1 MKKLSVALLTIIA
14 CCMLWACGKTATFNE
29 SEEETTT
36 HKKNKTEYSTTAED
50 ITESSERQT
59 YSDSDYKTGITFDNI
74 SRNPKDYEGKLV
86 YFTGEVVQ
94 LMEGDDENQIRLAV
108 DGDYDKMILIGYDPE
123 ITTSRILEDD
133 NIEIYGTSVGIF
145 QYESV
150 LGQTISIPAVYV
162 DKINLINGNQNTPNE
177 PVNQPAK
184 QPVEQPAEQ
193 PAKQPAEQPAPPA
206 TKPAAQPT
214 TPASNVSA
222 GESNALKSAK
232 SYLDMGGFSKESL
245 KGQLEYEGCD
255 YDTIVCMFIIFSDII
270 KSTDVVPKLLL
281 MKYYI
286 EVIMNPTAKEDD
298 YRLLFNINL
307 LATCFS
313 AGSGNKKQTT
323 VFAPIV
329 LSDNWKKKLEDSAI
343 KIASSFGKQVKVNKM
358 ILENGKSTEKS
369 GQYLAQR
376 ISGIIYS
383 YELKNSKIKI
393 NQTRFKEFRTA
404 TNFNDEHFFIHQKNK
419 VIAKYKNNDIMVE
432 YPSKCWKKVSFL
444 CNYLRLN
451 KEVNRKIGNYFILKK
466 IDMIDQELRNNVKV
480 FADEKSK
487 MIFREAKRIFIE
499 SECPTEKAINDCD
512 TIEEA
517 KNMLNKYYSNSF
529 EKDYMKLAKI
539 IELPQTL

>member
-36 HKKNKTEYSTTAED
+36 HKKNKTEYVATSEDATTEEN

-108 DGDYDKMILIGYDPE
+108 DGDYDKMIFIGYDPE

-133 NIEIYGTSVGIF
+133 YIEVYGASVGIF

-162 DKINLINGNQNTPNE
+162 DKINLINGNQITPNE

-184 QPVEQPAEQ
+184 QPVE
-193 PAKQPAEQPAPPA
+193 QPAEQPAPPA

-245 KGQLEYEGCD
+245 KGQLEYEG
-255 YDTIVCMFIIFSDII
+255 YDANQIQYALDNCGADWKEQALESA
-270 KSTDVVPKLLL
+270 KS
-281 MKYYI
+281 Y
-286 EVIMNPTAKEDD
+286 
-298 YRLLFNINL
+298 
-307 LATCFS
+307 
-313 AGSGNKKQTT
+313 
-323 VFAPIV
+323 
-329 LSDNWKKKLEDSAI
+329 LSDDIGFSKLGLMDQLEYEKFTSEEIQYAI
-343 KIASSFGKQVKVNKM
+343 DNCGGDWMAQAVIKAQSYMESVPMSREGLISQ
-358 ILENGKSTEKS
+358 LEFEKF
-369 GQYLAQR
+369 
-376 ISGIIYS
+376 
-383 YELKNSKIKI
+383 
-393 NQTRFKEFRTA
+393 T
-404 TNFNDEHFFIHQKNK
+404 H
-419 VIAKYKNNDIMVE
+419 
-432 YPSKCWKKVSFL
+432 
-444 CNYLRLN
+444 
-451 KEVNRKIGNYFILKK
+451 
-466 IDMIDQELRNNVKV
+466 
-480 FADEKSK
+480 
-487 MIFREAKRIFIE
+487 
-499 SECPTEKAINDCD
+499 
-512 TIEEA
+512 EEA
-517 KNMLNKYYSNSF
+517 VHGVDAVGL
-529 EKDYMKLAKI
+529 
-539 IELPQTL
+539 

>member
-36 HKKNKTEYSTTAED
+36 HKKNKTEYATTAEDATTSED

-133 NIEIYGTSVGIF
+133 NVEIYGVSVGIF

-184 QPVEQPAEQ
+184 HPAE
-193 PAKQPAEQPAPPA
+193 QPAEQPAPPA

-214 TPASNVSA
+214 PPDSNVSA

-245 KGQLEYEGCD
+245 KGQLEYEG
-255 YDTIVCMFIIFSDII
+255 YDANQIQYALDNCGADWKDQALESA
-270 KSTDVVPKLLL
+270 KS
-281 MKYYI
+281 Y
-286 EVIMNPTAKEDD
+286 
-298 YRLLFNINL
+298 
-307 LATCFS
+307 
-313 AGSGNKKQTT
+313 
-323 VFAPIV
+323 
-329 LSDNWKKKLEDSAI
+329 LSDDIGFSKLGLMDQLEYEKFTSEEIQYAI
-343 KIASSFGKQVKVNKM
+343 DNCGGDWMAQAVIKAQSYMESVPMSRDELISQ
-358 ILENGKSTEKS
+358 LEYEKF
-369 GQYLAQR
+369 
-376 ISGIIYS
+376 
-383 YELKNSKIKI
+383 
-393 NQTRFKEFRTA
+393 T
-404 TNFNDEHFFIHQKNK
+404 H
-419 VIAKYKNNDIMVE
+419 
-432 YPSKCWKKVSFL
+432 
-444 CNYLRLN
+444 
-451 KEVNRKIGNYFILKK
+451 
-466 IDMIDQELRNNVKV
+466 
-480 FADEKSK
+480 
-487 MIFREAKRIFIE
+487 
-499 SECPTEKAINDCD
+499 
-512 TIEEA
+512 EEA
-517 KNMLNKYYSNSF
+517 VHGVDAVGL
-529 EKDYMKLAKI
+529 
-539 IELPQTL
+539 

>member
-1 MKKLSVALLTIIA
+1 MKKLSVLLLTIIA

-36 HKKNKTEYSTTAED
+36 HKKNKTEYSATSEDATTAED

-133 NIEIYGTSVGIF
+133 NIEIYGMSVGIF

-162 DKINLINGNQNTPNE
+162 DKINLINGNQITPNE
-177 PVNQPAK
+177 PVNQPVN
-184 QPVEQPAEQ
+184 QPAEQPAEQ

-245 KGQLEYEGCD
+245 KGQLEYEG
-255 YDTIVCMFIIFSDII
+255 YDANQIQYALDNCGADWKEQALESA
-270 KSTDVVPKLLL
+270 KS
-281 MKYYI
+281 Y
-286 EVIMNPTAKEDD
+286 
-298 YRLLFNINL
+298 
-307 LATCFS
+307 
-313 AGSGNKKQTT
+313 
-323 VFAPIV
+323 
-329 LSDNWKKKLEDSAI
+329 LSDDIGFSKLGLMDQLEYEEFTSDEVRYAI
-343 KIASSFGKQVKVNKM
+343 DNCGGDWMAQAVIKAQSYMESVPMSRDELISQ
-358 ILENGKSTEKS
+358 LEYEKF
-369 GQYLAQR
+369 
-376 ISGIIYS
+376 
-383 YELKNSKIKI
+383 
-393 NQTRFKEFRTA
+393 T
-404 TNFNDEHFFIHQKNK
+404 H
-419 VIAKYKNNDIMVE
+419 
-432 YPSKCWKKVSFL
+432 
-444 CNYLRLN
+444 
-451 KEVNRKIGNYFILKK
+451 
-466 IDMIDQELRNNVKV
+466 
-480 FADEKSK
+480 
-487 MIFREAKRIFIE
+487 
-499 SECPTEKAINDCD
+499 
-512 TIEEA
+512 EEA
-517 KNMLNKYYSNSF
+517 VHGVDAVGL
-529 EKDYMKLAKI
+529 
-539 IELPQTL
+539 

>member
-1 MKKLSVALLTIIA
+1 MKKLSVLLLTAIA

-36 HKKNKTEYSTTAED
+36 HKKNKTEYATTSEDATTAED

-74 SRNPKDYEGKLV
+74 SRNQKDYEGKLV

-133 NIEIYGTSVGIF
+133 NIEIYGMSVGIF

-162 DKINLINGNQNTPNE
+162 DKINLINGNQITPNE

-184 QPVEQPAEQ
+184 QPVEKPAEQ

-245 KGQLEYEGCD
+245 KGQLEYEG
-255 YDTIVCMFIIFSDII
+255 YDANQIQYALDNCGADWKEQALESA
-270 KSTDVVPKLLL
+270 KS
-281 MKYYI
+281 Y
-286 EVIMNPTAKEDD
+286 
-298 YRLLFNINL
+298 
-307 LATCFS
+307 
-313 AGSGNKKQTT
+313 
-323 VFAPIV
+323 
-329 LSDNWKKKLEDSAI
+329 LSDDIGFSKLGLMDQLEYEEFTSDEVQYAI
-343 KIASSFGKQVKVNKM
+343 DNCGGDWMAQAVIKAQSYMESVPMSRDELISQ
-358 ILENGKSTEKS
+358 LEYEKF
-369 GQYLAQR
+369 
-376 ISGIIYS
+376 
-383 YELKNSKIKI
+383 
-393 NQTRFKEFRTA
+393 T
-404 TNFNDEHFFIHQKNK
+404 H
-419 VIAKYKNNDIMVE
+419 
-432 YPSKCWKKVSFL
+432 
-444 CNYLRLN
+444 
-451 KEVNRKIGNYFILKK
+451 
-466 IDMIDQELRNNVKV
+466 
-480 FADEKSK
+480 
-487 MIFREAKRIFIE
+487 
-499 SECPTEKAINDCD
+499 
-512 TIEEA
+512 EEA
-517 KNMLNKYYSNSF
+517 VHGVDAVGL
-529 EKDYMKLAKI
+529 
-539 IELPQTL
+539 

>member
-1 MKKLSVALLTIIA
+1 MKKLSVLLLTIIA

-108 DGDYDKMILIGYDPE
+108 DGDYDKVVLIGYDPE

-162 DKINLINGNQNTPNE
+162 DKINLLNGNQITPNE
-177 PVNQPAK
+177 PVN
-184 QPVEQPAEQ
+184 
-193 PAKQPAEQPAPPA
+193 QPAEQPAPPA

-245 KGQLEYEGCD
+245 KGQLEYEG
-255 YDTIVCMFIIFSDII
+255 YDANQIQYALDNCGADWKNQALMSAKSYLGCNIGFS
-270 KSTDVVPKLLL
+270 KLGLT
-281 MKYYI
+281 
-286 EVIMNPTAKEDD
+286 PCRA
-298 YRLLFNINL
+298 
-307 LATCFS
+307 CS
-313 AGSGNKKQTT
+313 
-323 VFAPIV
+323 
-329 LSDNWKKKLEDSAI
+329 
-343 KIASSFGKQVKVNKM
+343 
-358 ILENGKSTEKS
+358 
-369 GQYLAQR
+369 
-376 ISGIIYS
+376 
-383 YELKNSKIKI
+383 
-393 NQTRFKEFRTA
+393 
-404 TNFNDEHFFIHQKNK
+404 
-419 VIAKYKNNDIMVE
+419 
-432 YPSKCWKKVSFL
+432 
-444 CNYLRLN
+444 
-451 KEVNRKIGNYFILKK
+451 
-466 IDMIDQELRNNVKV
+466 
-480 FADEKSK
+480 
-487 MIFREAKRIFIE
+487 
-499 SECPTEKAINDCD
+499 
-512 TIEEA
+512 
-517 KNMLNKYYSNSF
+517 
-529 EKDYMKLAKI
+529 
-539 IELPQTL
+539 

>member
-133 NIEIYGTSVGIF
+133 NIEIYGMSVGIF

-184 QPVEQPAEQ
+184 QP
-193 PAKQPAEQPAPPA
+193 AEQPAPTPA
-206 TKPAAQPT
+206 KPAAQPT

-245 KGQLEYEGCD
+245 KGQLEYEG
-255 YDTIVCMFIIFSDII
+255 YDANQIQYALDNCGADWKEQALMSAKSYLESNMGFSKLGLTEQLEYEEFTSDEVRYAIDNCGGDWMAQAVI
-270 KSTDVVPKLLL
+270 KAQSYMESVPMSRDEL
-281 MKYYI
+281 I
-286 EVIMNPTAKEDD
+286 
-298 YRLLFNINL
+298 
-307 LATCFS
+307 S
-313 AGSGNKKQTT
+313 Q
-323 VFAPIV
+323 
-329 LSDNWKKKLEDSAI
+329 LEY
-343 KIASSFGKQVKVNKM
+343 
-358 ILENGKSTEKS
+358 EKF
-369 GQYLAQR
+369 
-376 ISGIIYS
+376 
-383 YELKNSKIKI
+383 
-393 NQTRFKEFRTA
+393 T
-404 TNFNDEHFFIHQKNK
+404 H
-419 VIAKYKNNDIMVE
+419 
-432 YPSKCWKKVSFL
+432 
-444 CNYLRLN
+444 
-451 KEVNRKIGNYFILKK
+451 
-466 IDMIDQELRNNVKV
+466 
-480 FADEKSK
+480 
-487 MIFREAKRIFIE
+487 
-499 SECPTEKAINDCD
+499 
-512 TIEEA
+512 EEA
-517 KNMLNKYYSNSF
+517 VHGVDAVGL
-529 EKDYMKLAKI
+529 
-539 IELPQTL
+539 

>member
-14 CCMLWACGKTATFNE
+14 CCMLWACGKTAASNE
-29 SEEETTT
+29 SEEATTT
-36 HKKNKTEYSTTAED
+36 HKKNKTEYSATSEDATTAED

-133 NIEIYGTSVGIF
+133 NIEIYGMSVGIF

-184 QPVEQPAEQ
+184 QPAE
-193 PAKQPAEQPAPPA
+193 QPAEQPAPPA

-245 KGQLEYEGCD
+245 KGQLEYEG
-255 YDTIVCMFIIFSDII
+255 YDANQIQYALDNCGADW
-270 KSTDVVPKLLL
+270 
-281 MKYYI
+281 
-286 EVIMNPTAKEDD
+286 
-298 YRLLFNINL
+298 
-307 LATCFS
+307 
-313 AGSGNKKQTT
+313 KKQALMSAKSYLGSNIGFSKLGLTEQLEYEGFT
-323 VFAPIV
+323 
-329 LSDNWKKKLEDSAI
+329 SDEVRYAIDNCGGDWMAQAVIKAQSYMESVPMSRDELISQLEY
-343 KIASSFGKQVKVNKM
+343 
-358 ILENGKSTEKS
+358 EKF
-369 GQYLAQR
+369 
-376 ISGIIYS
+376 
-383 YELKNSKIKI
+383 
-393 NQTRFKEFRTA
+393 T
-404 TNFNDEHFFIHQKNK
+404 H
-419 VIAKYKNNDIMVE
+419 
-432 YPSKCWKKVSFL
+432 
-444 CNYLRLN
+444 
-451 KEVNRKIGNYFILKK
+451 
-466 IDMIDQELRNNVKV
+466 
-480 FADEKSK
+480 
-487 MIFREAKRIFIE
+487 
-499 SECPTEKAINDCD
+499 
-512 TIEEA
+512 EEA
-517 KNMLNKYYSNSF
+517 VHGVDAVGL
-529 EKDYMKLAKI
+529 
-539 IELPQTL
+539 

>member
-184 QPVEQPAEQ
+184 QP
-193 PAKQPAEQPAPPA
+193 AKQPAEQPAPPA

-245 KGQLEYEGCD
+245 KGQLEYEG
-255 YDTIVCMFIIFSDII
+255 YDANQIQYALDNCGADW
-270 KSTDVVPKLLL
+270 
-281 MKYYI
+281 
-286 EVIMNPTAKEDD
+286 
-298 YRLLFNINL
+298 
-307 LATCFS
+307 
-313 AGSGNKKQTT
+313 KKQALMSAKSYLGSNMGFSKLGLMEQLEYEEFT
-323 VFAPIV
+323 
-329 LSDNWKKKLEDSAI
+329 SDEVRYAIDNCGGDWMAQAVIKAQSYMESVPMSRDELISQLEY
-343 KIASSFGKQVKVNKM
+343 
-358 ILENGKSTEKS
+358 EKF
-369 GQYLAQR
+369 
-376 ISGIIYS
+376 
-383 YELKNSKIKI
+383 
-393 NQTRFKEFRTA
+393 T
-404 TNFNDEHFFIHQKNK
+404 H
-419 VIAKYKNNDIMVE
+419 
-432 YPSKCWKKVSFL
+432 
-444 CNYLRLN
+444 
-451 KEVNRKIGNYFILKK
+451 
-466 IDMIDQELRNNVKV
+466 
-480 FADEKSK
+480 
-487 MIFREAKRIFIE
+487 
-499 SECPTEKAINDCD
+499 
-512 TIEEA
+512 EEA
-517 KNMLNKYYSNSF
+517 VHGVDAVGL
-529 EKDYMKLAKI
+529 
-539 IELPQTL
+539 

>member
-1 MKKLSVALLTIIA
+1 MKKLSVLLLTIIA

-108 DGDYDKMILIGYDPE
+108 DGDYDKVILIGYNPE

-162 DKINLINGNQNTPNE
+162 DKINLINGNQITPNE
-177 PVNQPAK
+177 PVN
-184 QPVEQPAEQ
+184 
-193 PAKQPAEQPAPPA
+193 QPAEQPAPPA

-245 KGQLEYEGCD
+245 KGQLEYEG
-255 YDTIVCMFIIFSDII
+255 YDANQIQYALDNCGADW
-270 KSTDVVPKLLL
+270 
-281 MKYYI
+281 
-286 EVIMNPTAKEDD
+286 
-298 YRLLFNINL
+298 
-307 LATCFS
+307 
-313 AGSGNKKQTT
+313 KKQALMSAKSYLGSNMGFSKLGLTEQLEYEEFT
-323 VFAPIV
+323 
-329 LSDNWKKKLEDSAI
+329 SDEVRYAIDNCGGDWMAQAVIKAQSYMESVPMSRDELISQLEY
-343 KIASSFGKQVKVNKM
+343 
-358 ILENGKSTEKS
+358 EKF
-369 GQYLAQR
+369 
-376 ISGIIYS
+376 
-383 YELKNSKIKI
+383 
-393 NQTRFKEFRTA
+393 T
-404 TNFNDEHFFIHQKNK
+404 H
-419 VIAKYKNNDIMVE
+419 
-432 YPSKCWKKVSFL
+432 
-444 CNYLRLN
+444 
-451 KEVNRKIGNYFILKK
+451 
-466 IDMIDQELRNNVKV
+466 
-480 FADEKSK
+480 
-487 MIFREAKRIFIE
+487 
-499 SECPTEKAINDCD
+499 
-512 TIEEA
+512 EEA
-517 KNMLNKYYSNSF
+517 VHGVDAVGL
-529 EKDYMKLAKI
+529 
-539 IELPQTL
+539 

>member
-1 MKKLSVALLTIIA
+1 MKKLSVLLLTIIA

-36 HKKNKTEYSTTAED
+36 HKKNKTEYSATSED

-133 NIEIYGTSVGIF
+133 NIEIYGMSVGIF

-162 DKINLINGNQNTPNE
+162 DKINLINGNQITPNE

-184 QPVEQPAEQ
+184 QPVEKPAEQ

-222 GESNALKSAK
+222 GESNALRSAK

-245 KGQLEYEGCD
+245 KGQLEYEG
-255 YDTIVCMFIIFSDII
+255 YDANQIQYALNNCGADW
-270 KSTDVVPKLLL
+270 
-281 MKYYI
+281 
-286 EVIMNPTAKEDD
+286 
-298 YRLLFNINL
+298 
-307 LATCFS
+307 
-313 AGSGNKKQTT
+313 KKQALMSAKSYLESNMGFSKLGLTEQLEYEEFT
-323 VFAPIV
+323 
-329 LSDNWKKKLEDSAI
+329 SDEVRYAIDNCGGDWMAQAVIKAQSYMESVPMSRDELISQLEY
-343 KIASSFGKQVKVNKM
+343 
-358 ILENGKSTEKS
+358 EKF
-369 GQYLAQR
+369 
-376 ISGIIYS
+376 
-383 YELKNSKIKI
+383 
-393 NQTRFKEFRTA
+393 T
-404 TNFNDEHFFIHQKNK
+404 H
-419 VIAKYKNNDIMVE
+419 
-432 YPSKCWKKVSFL
+432 
-444 CNYLRLN
+444 
-451 KEVNRKIGNYFILKK
+451 
-466 IDMIDQELRNNVKV
+466 
-480 FADEKSK
+480 
-487 MIFREAKRIFIE
+487 
-499 SECPTEKAINDCD
+499 
-512 TIEEA
+512 EEA
-517 KNMLNKYYSNSF
+517 VHGVDAVGL
-529 EKDYMKLAKI
+529 
-539 IELPQTL
+539 

>member
-36 HKKNKTEYSTTAED
+36 HKKNKTEYATTAED

-59 YSDSDYKTGITFDNI
+59 YSNSDYKTGITFDNI

-184 QPVEQPAEQ
+184 QPAE
-193 PAKQPAEQPAPPA
+193 QPAEQPAPPA

-245 KGQLEYEGCD
+245 KGQLEYEG
-255 YDTIVCMFIIFSDII
+255 YDANQIQYALDNCGADW
-270 KSTDVVPKLLL
+270 
-281 MKYYI
+281 
-286 EVIMNPTAKEDD
+286 
-298 YRLLFNINL
+298 
-307 LATCFS
+307 
-313 AGSGNKKQTT
+313 KKQALMSAKSYLGSNIGFSKLGLTEQLEYEGFT
-323 VFAPIV
+323 
-329 LSDNWKKKLEDSAI
+329 SDEVRYAIDNCGGDWMAQAVIKAQSYMESVPMSRDELISQLEY
-343 KIASSFGKQVKVNKM
+343 
-358 ILENGKSTEKS
+358 EKF
-369 GQYLAQR
+369 
-376 ISGIIYS
+376 
-383 YELKNSKIKI
+383 
-393 NQTRFKEFRTA
+393 T
-404 TNFNDEHFFIHQKNK
+404 H
-419 VIAKYKNNDIMVE
+419 
-432 YPSKCWKKVSFL
+432 
-444 CNYLRLN
+444 
-451 KEVNRKIGNYFILKK
+451 
-466 IDMIDQELRNNVKV
+466 
-480 FADEKSK
+480 
-487 MIFREAKRIFIE
+487 
-499 SECPTEKAINDCD
+499 
-512 TIEEA
+512 EEA
-517 KNMLNKYYSNSF
+517 VHGVDAVGL
-529 EKDYMKLAKI
+529 
-539 IELPQTL
+539 

>member
-184 QPVEQPAEQ
+184 QP
-193 PAKQPAEQPAPPA
+193 AEQPAPPA

-245 KGQLEYEGCD
+245 KGQLEYEG
-255 YDTIVCMFIIFSDII
+255 YDANQIQYALDNCGADW
-270 KSTDVVPKLLL
+270 
-281 MKYYI
+281 
-286 EVIMNPTAKEDD
+286 
-298 YRLLFNINL
+298 
-307 LATCFS
+307 
-313 AGSGNKKQTT
+313 KKQALMSAKSYLGSNMGFSKLGLTEQLEYEEFT
-323 VFAPIV
+323 
-329 LSDNWKKKLEDSAI
+329 SDEVRYAIDNCGGDWMAQAVIKAQSYMESVPMSRDELISQLEY
-343 KIASSFGKQVKVNKM
+343 
-358 ILENGKSTEKS
+358 EKF
-369 GQYLAQR
+369 
-376 ISGIIYS
+376 
-383 YELKNSKIKI
+383 
-393 NQTRFKEFRTA
+393 T
-404 TNFNDEHFFIHQKNK
+404 H
-419 VIAKYKNNDIMVE
+419 
-432 YPSKCWKKVSFL
+432 
-444 CNYLRLN
+444 
-451 KEVNRKIGNYFILKK
+451 
-466 IDMIDQELRNNVKV
+466 
-480 FADEKSK
+480 
-487 MIFREAKRIFIE
+487 
-499 SECPTEKAINDCD
+499 
-512 TIEEA
+512 EEA
-517 KNMLNKYYSNSF
+517 VHGVDAVGL
-529 EKDYMKLAKI
+529 
-539 IELPQTL
+539 

>member
-1 MKKLSVALLTIIA
+1 MKKLSVLLLTIIA

-108 DGDYDKMILIGYDPE
+108 DGDYDKVILIGYDPE

-162 DKINLINGNQNTPNE
+162 DKINLINGNQITPNE

-184 QPVEQPAEQ
+184 QPVEKPAE
-193 PAKQPAEQPAPPA
+193 QPAEQPAPPA

-232 SYLDMGGFSKESL
+232 
-245 KGQLEYEGCD
+245 
-255 YDTIVCMFIIFSDII
+255 
-270 KSTDVVPKLLL
+270 
-281 MKYYI
+281 
-286 EVIMNPTAKEDD
+286 VIWIWA
-298 YRLLFNINL
+298 
-307 LATCFS
+307 
-313 AGSGNKKQTT
+313 
-323 VFAPIV
+323 VF
-329 LSDNWKKKLEDSAI
+329 
-343 KIASSFGKQVKVNKM
+343 Q
-358 ILENGKSTEKS
+358 
-369 GQYLAQR
+369 
-376 ISGIIYS
+376 
-383 YELKNSKIKI
+383 
-393 NQTRFKEFRTA
+393 
-404 TNFNDEHFFIHQKNK
+404 
-419 VIAKYKNNDIMVE
+419 
-432 YPSKCWKKVSFL
+432 KKVSKVS
-444 CNYLRLN
+444 LN
-451 KEVNRKIGNYFILKK
+451 MRDMMQIRYSTPLTIAVPTGKNRH
-466 IDMIDQELRNNVKV
+466 
-480 FADEKSK
+480 
-487 MIFREAKRIFIE
+487 
-499 SECPTEKAINDCD
+499 
-512 TIEEA
+512 
-517 KNMLNKYYSNSF
+517 LNLLN
-529 EKDYMKLAKI
+529 LI
-539 IELPQTL
+539 

>member
-133 NIEIYGTSVGIF
+133 NIEIYGVSVGIF

-177 PVNQPAK
+177 PVNQPEK
-184 QPVEQPAEQ
+184 QPVE
-193 PAKQPAEQPAPPA
+193 QPAEQPAPPA

-222 GESNALKSAK
+222 GKSNALKSAK

-245 KGQLEYEGCD
+245 KGQLEYEG
-255 YDTIVCMFIIFSDII
+255 YDANQIQYALDNCGADW
-270 KSTDVVPKLLL
+270 
-281 MKYYI
+281 
-286 EVIMNPTAKEDD
+286 
-298 YRLLFNINL
+298 
-307 LATCFS
+307 
-313 AGSGNKKQTT
+313 KKQALMSAKSYLGSNMGFSKLGLTEQLEYEEFT
-323 VFAPIV
+323 
-329 LSDNWKKKLEDSAI
+329 SDEVRYAIDNCGGDWMAQAVIKAQSYMESVPMSRDELISQLEY
-343 KIASSFGKQVKVNKM
+343 
-358 ILENGKSTEKS
+358 EKF
-369 GQYLAQR
+369 
-376 ISGIIYS
+376 
-383 YELKNSKIKI
+383 
-393 NQTRFKEFRTA
+393 T
-404 TNFNDEHFFIHQKNK
+404 H
-419 VIAKYKNNDIMVE
+419 
-432 YPSKCWKKVSFL
+432 
-444 CNYLRLN
+444 
-451 KEVNRKIGNYFILKK
+451 
-466 IDMIDQELRNNVKV
+466 
-480 FADEKSK
+480 
-487 MIFREAKRIFIE
+487 
-499 SECPTEKAINDCD
+499 
-512 TIEEA
+512 EEA
-517 KNMLNKYYSNSF
+517 VHGVDAVGL
-529 EKDYMKLAKI
+529 
-539 IELPQTL
+539 

>member
-193 PAKQPAEQPAPPA
+193 PAPPA

-245 KGQLEYEGCD
+245 KGQLEYEG
-255 YDTIVCMFIIFSDII
+255 YDANQIQYALDNCGADW
-270 KSTDVVPKLLL
+270 
-281 MKYYI
+281 
-286 EVIMNPTAKEDD
+286 
-298 YRLLFNINL
+298 
-307 LATCFS
+307 
-313 AGSGNKKQTT
+313 KKQALMSAKSYLGSNMGFSKLGLMEQLEYEEFT
-323 VFAPIV
+323 
-329 LSDNWKKKLEDSAI
+329 SDEVRYAIDNCGGDWMAQAVIKAQSYMESVPMSRDELISQLEY
-343 KIASSFGKQVKVNKM
+343 
-358 ILENGKSTEKS
+358 EKF
-369 GQYLAQR
+369 
-376 ISGIIYS
+376 
-383 YELKNSKIKI
+383 
-393 NQTRFKEFRTA
+393 T
-404 TNFNDEHFFIHQKNK
+404 H
-419 VIAKYKNNDIMVE
+419 
-432 YPSKCWKKVSFL
+432 
-444 CNYLRLN
+444 
-451 KEVNRKIGNYFILKK
+451 
-466 IDMIDQELRNNVKV
+466 
-480 FADEKSK
+480 
-487 MIFREAKRIFIE
+487 
-499 SECPTEKAINDCD
+499 
-512 TIEEA
+512 EEA
-517 KNMLNKYYSNSF
+517 VHGVDAVGL
-529 EKDYMKLAKI
+529 
-539 IELPQTL
+539 

>member
-1 MKKLSVALLTIIA
+1 MKKLSVLLLTIIA

-50 ITESSERQT
+50 VTESSERQT

-108 DGDYDKMILIGYDPE
+108 DGDYDKVILIGYDPE

-162 DKINLINGNQNTPNE
+162 DKINLINGNQITPNE

-245 KGQLEYEGCD
+245 KGQLEYEG
-255 YDTIVCMFIIFSDII
+255 YDANQIQYALDNCGADWKEQALESA
-270 KSTDVVPKLLL
+270 KS
-281 MKYYI
+281 Y
-286 EVIMNPTAKEDD
+286 
-298 YRLLFNINL
+298 
-307 LATCFS
+307 
-313 AGSGNKKQTT
+313 
-323 VFAPIV
+323 
-329 LSDNWKKKLEDSAI
+329 LSDDIGFSKLGLMDQLEYEKFTSEEIQYAI
-343 KIASSFGKQVKVNKM
+343 DNCGGDWMAQAVIKAQSYMESVPMSRDELISQ
-358 ILENGKSTEKS
+358 LEYEKF
-369 GQYLAQR
+369 
-376 ISGIIYS
+376 
-383 YELKNSKIKI
+383 
-393 NQTRFKEFRTA
+393 T
-404 TNFNDEHFFIHQKNK
+404 H
-419 VIAKYKNNDIMVE
+419 
-432 YPSKCWKKVSFL
+432 
-444 CNYLRLN
+444 
-451 KEVNRKIGNYFILKK
+451 
-466 IDMIDQELRNNVKV
+466 
-480 FADEKSK
+480 
-487 MIFREAKRIFIE
+487 
-499 SECPTEKAINDCD
+499 
-512 TIEEA
+512 EEA
-517 KNMLNKYYSNSF
+517 VHGVDAVGL
-529 EKDYMKLAKI
+529 
-539 IELPQTL
+539 

>member
-1 MKKLSVALLTIIA
+1 MKKLSVLLLTIIA

-36 HKKNKTEYSTTAED
+36 QKKNKTEYSTTAED

-133 NIEIYGTSVGIF
+133 NIEIYGMSVGIF

-150 LGQTISIPAVYV
+150 LGQIISIPAVYV

-184 QPVEQPAEQ
+184 QPVEKPAEQ

-245 KGQLEYEGCD
+245 KGQLEYEG
-255 YDTIVCMFIIFSDII
+255 YDANQIQYALDNCGADWKDQALESA
-270 KSTDVVPKLLL
+270 KS
-281 MKYYI
+281 Y
-286 EVIMNPTAKEDD
+286 
-298 YRLLFNINL
+298 
-307 LATCFS
+307 
-313 AGSGNKKQTT
+313 
-323 VFAPIV
+323 
-329 LSDNWKKKLEDSAI
+329 LSDDIGFSKLGLMDQLEYEKFTSEEIQYAI
-343 KIASSFGKQVKVNKM
+343 DNCGGDWMAQAVIKAQSYMESVPMSRDELISQ
-358 ILENGKSTEKS
+358 LEYEKF
-369 GQYLAQR
+369 
-376 ISGIIYS
+376 
-383 YELKNSKIKI
+383 
-393 NQTRFKEFRTA
+393 T
-404 TNFNDEHFFIHQKNK
+404 H
-419 VIAKYKNNDIMVE
+419 
-432 YPSKCWKKVSFL
+432 
-444 CNYLRLN
+444 
-451 KEVNRKIGNYFILKK
+451 
-466 IDMIDQELRNNVKV
+466 
-480 FADEKSK
+480 
-487 MIFREAKRIFIE
+487 
-499 SECPTEKAINDCD
+499 
-512 TIEEA
+512 EEA
-517 KNMLNKYYSNSF
+517 VHGVDAVGL
-529 EKDYMKLAKI
+529 
-539 IELPQTL
+539 

>member
-1 MKKLSVALLTIIA
+1 
-14 CCMLWACGKTATFNE
+14 MLWACGKTATFNE

-108 DGDYDKMILIGYDPE
+108 DGDYDKVILIGYDPE

-162 DKINLINGNQNTPNE
+162 DKINLINGNQITPNE

-184 QPVEQPAEQ
+184 QPVEKPAEQ

-232 SYLDMGGFSKESL
+232 SYLDMGGF
-245 KGQLEYEGCD
+245 Q
-255 YDTIVCMFIIFSDII
+255 
-270 KSTDVVPKLLL
+270 
-281 MKYYI
+281 
-286 EVIMNPTAKEDD
+286 
-298 YRLLFNINL
+298 
-307 LATCFS
+307 
-313 AGSGNKKQTT
+313 
-323 VFAPIV
+323 
-329 LSDNWKKKLEDSAI
+329 
-343 KIASSFGKQVKVNKM
+343 
-358 ILENGKSTEKS
+358 
-369 GQYLAQR
+369 
-376 ISGIIYS
+376 
-383 YELKNSKIKI
+383 
-393 NQTRFKEFRTA
+393 
-404 TNFNDEHFFIHQKNK
+404 
-419 VIAKYKNNDIMVE
+419 
-432 YPSKCWKKVSFL
+432 KKVSKVSLNMRDMMQIRYSTPLTIAVPTGKNRHLCLPSLTWEAIWDFL
-444 CNYLRLN
+444 NL
-451 KEVNRKIGNYFILKK
+451 V
-466 IDMIDQELRNNVKV
+466 LRNNLNTKNSHLM
-480 FADEKSK
+480 KS
-487 MIFREAKRIFIE
+487 
-499 SECPTEKAINDCD
+499 S
-512 TIEEA
+512 
-517 KNMLNKYYSNSF
+517 ML
-529 EKDYMKLAKI
+529 
-539 IELPQTL
+539 

>member
-1 MKKLSVALLTIIA
+1 MYSHFFLYCNFAYYLRFASPFFGTGKNDKILINQGAGGSNINFIMEVTIMKKLSVLLLTIIA

-50 ITESSERQT
+50 VTESFERQT

-108 DGDYDKMILIGYDPE
+108 DGDYDKVILIGYDPE

-162 DKINLINGNQNTPNE
+162 DKINLINGNQITPNE

-193 PAKQPAEQPAPPA
+193 PAKQPTEQPAPPA
-206 TKPAAQPT
+206 TKPAAQST

-245 KGQLEYEGCD
+245 KGQLEYEG
-255 YDTIVCMFIIFSDII
+255 YDANQIQYALDNCGADWKEQALESA
-270 KSTDVVPKLLL
+270 KS
-281 MKYYI
+281 Y
-286 EVIMNPTAKEDD
+286 
-298 YRLLFNINL
+298 
-307 LATCFS
+307 
-313 AGSGNKKQTT
+313 
-323 VFAPIV
+323 
-329 LSDNWKKKLEDSAI
+329 LSDDIGFSKLGLMDQLEYEKFTSEEIQYAI
-343 KIASSFGKQVKVNKM
+343 DNCGGDWMAQAVIKAQSYMESVPMSRDELISQ
-358 ILENGKSTEKS
+358 LEYEKF
-369 GQYLAQR
+369 
-376 ISGIIYS
+376 
-383 YELKNSKIKI
+383 
-393 NQTRFKEFRTA
+393 T
-404 TNFNDEHFFIHQKNK
+404 H
-419 VIAKYKNNDIMVE
+419 
-432 YPSKCWKKVSFL
+432 
-444 CNYLRLN
+444 
-451 KEVNRKIGNYFILKK
+451 
-466 IDMIDQELRNNVKV
+466 
-480 FADEKSK
+480 
-487 MIFREAKRIFIE
+487 
-499 SECPTEKAINDCD
+499 
-512 TIEEA
+512 EEA
-517 KNMLNKYYSNSF
+517 VHGVDAVGL
-529 EKDYMKLAKI
+529 
-539 IELPQTL
+539 

>member
-1 MKKLSVALLTIIA
+1 MKKLSVSLLTIIT

-36 HKKNKTEYSTTAED
+36 HKKNKTEYATTSEDATTAED

-133 NIEIYGTSVGIF
+133 NIEIYGMSVGIF

-150 LGQTISIPAVYV
+150 FGQTISIPAVYV

-184 QPVEQPAEQ
+184 QPAE
-193 PAKQPAEQPAPPA
+193 QPAEQPAPPA

-245 KGQLEYEGCD
+245 KGQLEYEG
-255 YDTIVCMFIIFSDII
+255 YDANQIQYALDNCGADWKEQALMSAKSYLESNMGFSKLGLTEQLEYEEFTSDEVRYAIDNCGGDWMAQAVI
-270 KSTDVVPKLLL
+270 KAQSYMESVPMSRDEL
-281 MKYYI
+281 I
-286 EVIMNPTAKEDD
+286 
-298 YRLLFNINL
+298 
-307 LATCFS
+307 S
-313 AGSGNKKQTT
+313 Q
-323 VFAPIV
+323 
-329 LSDNWKKKLEDSAI
+329 LEY
-343 KIASSFGKQVKVNKM
+343 
-358 ILENGKSTEKS
+358 EKF
-369 GQYLAQR
+369 
-376 ISGIIYS
+376 
-383 YELKNSKIKI
+383 
-393 NQTRFKEFRTA
+393 T
-404 TNFNDEHFFIHQKNK
+404 H
-419 VIAKYKNNDIMVE
+419 
-432 YPSKCWKKVSFL
+432 
-444 CNYLRLN
+444 
-451 KEVNRKIGNYFILKK
+451 
-466 IDMIDQELRNNVKV
+466 
-480 FADEKSK
+480 
-487 MIFREAKRIFIE
+487 
-499 SECPTEKAINDCD
+499 
-512 TIEEA
+512 EEA
-517 KNMLNKYYSNSF
+517 VHGVDAVGL
-529 EKDYMKLAKI
+529 
-539 IELPQTL
+539 